1 MLLFGYDL
9 CRTDK
14 CIVVQ
19 ITSRLQVVYTST
31 INQTGLSGS
40 ALAILKDE
48 SDKNLHLT
56 LRYTTGDTEVGIE
69 KMGTFSSPEVCDLM
83 HNWRHQDG
91 YAAIDVHKYNTVQT

>member
-19 ITSRLQVVYTST
+19 ITSRLQVLYTST
-31 INQTGLSGS
+31 INQTGTSGS
-40 ALAILKDE
+40 PLPILKDE
-48 SDKNLHLT
+48 SEKNLYLT
-56 LRYTTGDTEVGIE
+56 LGYTTGDTKVGTE

-83 HNWRHQDG
+83 LNWRQQGG
-91 YAAIDVHKYNTVQT
+91 YAATDVQKYNTVQT